1 MAQNRNDRE
10 HNSVKV
16 GGMFIDKHRQ
26 GVEAVR
32 PMGVTETDVERAK
45 DLHILAMARRKVP
58 YRLIG
63 RYFNISI
70 STVHKRLK
78 AIPSEA
84 RAHYGENPLAR
95 LG

>member
-1 MAQNRNDRE
+1 
-10 HNSVKV
+10 
-16 GGMFIDKHRQ
+16 MFIDKHRQ

-58 YRLIG
+58 YRLIAL
-63 RYFNISI
+63 YFNISVG
-70 STVHKRLK
+70 TVHNRLK
-78 AIPSEA
+78 AIPPEA
-84 RAHYGENPLAR
+84 RSHYGDNPLAR